1 VKSVL
6 RRISAALGIVVTLL
20 LLIVGTVTIGAWAN
34 AALNENEA
42 SASAACPDGDTAQ
55 EGAIP
60 RTAGAVPE
68 EKIVLTPD
76 RQELTWTFGASREA
90 ISLPVLIHASP
101 QLPSDA
107 QIDVSPARIRLVRD
121 DDSEVFPN
129 TVTHT
134 EPAISRNGDRITF
147 DVCIDPEGVRPG
159 KYAGKFFVD
168 GPPEVTAATISIAV
182 TARSLSWLVV
192 GILAALAA
200 VCGVLTLKGVAD
212 YKKELKDA
220 KPPKAFE
227 WRSALKYI
235 WRLEDGRVLSSLVGV
250 GTAAFVAVKLYHGD
264 AAFGDDWFTDV
275 ITLASAAIAAVG
287 AQSVLDGFR
296 ALARG

>member
-6 RRISAALGIVVTLL
+6 RRIITALGIGLTLV
-20 LLIVGTVTIGAWAN
+20 LLIVGTITIGEWAISTLN
-34 AALNENEA
+34 ASEA
-42 SASAACPDGDTAQ
+42 SASAACPGGGAPQD
-55 EGAIP
+55 GAIP
-60 RTAGAVPE
+60 RTGAAMPE
-68 EKIVLTPD
+68 PKIVLTPD
-76 RQELTWTFGASREA
+76 RQELTWAFGASREA

-101 QLPSDA
+101 RLPSEA
-107 QIDVSPARIRLVRD
+107 QIAVSPARIRLLRD
-121 DDSEVFPN
+121 DDSEIFPN

-147 DVCIDPEGVRPG
+147 DVCIDPDGVRPG
-159 KYAGKFFVD
+159 KYAGQLFVD
-168 GPPEVTAATISIAV
+168 GPPEVTAATISIVV

-227 WRSALKYI
+227 WRQALKYI

-264 AAFGDDWFTDV
+264 EAFGDDWFTDV